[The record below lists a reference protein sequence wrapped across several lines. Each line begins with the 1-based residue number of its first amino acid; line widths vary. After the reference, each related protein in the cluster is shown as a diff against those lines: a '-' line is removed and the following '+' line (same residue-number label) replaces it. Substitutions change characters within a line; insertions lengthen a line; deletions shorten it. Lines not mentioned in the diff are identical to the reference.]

1 MKANKTIVT
10 EKEIQ
15 ERVKKHQRKLNIV
28 KNEISKAVVGQ
39 PKIIDALLR
48 AIISNGH
55 VLVEGVPGLAKTLI
69 IRAFA
74 SVTDCG
80 FNRIQFT
87 ADLLPTDIIGIT
99 TYDKKKGF
107 YVLKGPV
114 FHNFILADEIN
125 RAPPKVQSALLEAMQ
140 EKQVT
145 IGRETFPLPNPF
157 FVLATQNPI
166 ESLGTYPL
174 PEAQI
179 DRFMFKLFI
188 DYPLMEEEQLILEQ
202 NITLR
207 KFKDFELKSV
217 ISPEEILNL
226 QKDVREIYLNKKIEG
241 YILRLVDATRH
252 PDKYDIKLGEYV
264 EWGAS
269 PRASIGLYIASKAQA
284 LLTGKTFVTPHDV
297 KQVAHDVLRHRII
310 LSYEGQANSVSV
322 DDIIDEILSKAPL

>member
-1 MKANKTIVT
+1 MIKEKTILT
-10 EKEIQ
+10 EKQLE
-15 ERVKKHQRKLNIV
+15 ERIKKDKRHLNIV
-28 KNEISKAVVGQ
+28 KNEVSKAVVGQ
-39 PKIIDALLR
+39 SRIVDSLLR
-48 AIISNGH
+48 ALIANGH

-69 IRAFA
+69 VRTLAT
-74 SVTDCG
+74 VTNCG

-114 FHNFILADEIN
+114 FHNFLLADEIN

-188 DYPLMEEEQLILEQ
+188 DYPMMEEEQLILEQ
-202 NITLR
+202 NITLK
-207 KFKDFELKSV
+207 KFNEFDLKSV
-217 ISPEEILNL
+217 ISPEEILQL
-226 QKDVREIYLNKKIEG
+226 QSDVKQIYLNKKIEG

-252 PDKYDIKLGEYV
+252 PDKYNIKLGEYV

-284 LLTGKTFVTPHDV
+284 LLMGKTFVTPHDV

-310 LSYEGQANSVSV
+310 LTYEGQANNISV
-322 DDIIDEILSKAPL
+322 DDIIDEILTKAPL